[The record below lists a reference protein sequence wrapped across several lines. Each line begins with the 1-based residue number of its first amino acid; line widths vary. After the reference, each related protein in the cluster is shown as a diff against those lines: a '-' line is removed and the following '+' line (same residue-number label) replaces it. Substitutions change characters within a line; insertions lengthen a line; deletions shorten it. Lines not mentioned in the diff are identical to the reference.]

1 MISRFFL
8 ILLITV
14 VLLFPIWALG
24 TEHGQVKVRS
34 VFFIT
39 QVLPQL
45 PSIKLGQ
52 SNPIVS
58 NEKFNIGSDDVTVQ
72 IYKPNLNGKHPG
84 IILFLG
90 VSPAANHDPR
100 IVNLASALTR
110 TGFVTLIY
118 SSQEIAEGNLNFDD
132 VQKLVGVFKH
142 MQSMEYVD
150 KDRIGFA
157 GFCVGGSYVLM
168 AASQPEINDD
178 VAFVNVFAS
187 YFNAE
192 SLVRSIATTSF
203 WNGEEYIK
211 WTPDELTMKTHQE
224 MLLESIT
231 LEDKII
237 VQNMMST
244 NGFVFESE
252 DDYTQ
257 TVYKLLTGV
266 TNEEYDSLYDS
277 LPLSMKEK
285 YEEISPSTYIT
296 NLRSPVYIMHDKKD
310 DMIPYIQSKDLYE
323 TLLNKV
329 DVNYT
334 EFQLFR
340 HLDPDRE
347 ISPVN
352 MIIEIKKLYEV
363 INSIIKH
370 SI

>member
-157 GFCVGGSYVLM
+157 GFCVGG
-168 AASQPEINDD
+168 
-178 VAFVNVFAS
+178 
-187 YFNAE
+187 
-192 SLVRSIATTSF
+192 
-203 WNGEEYIK
+203 
-211 WTPDELTMKTHQE
+211 
-224 MLLESIT
+224 
-231 LEDKII
+231 
-237 VQNMMST
+237 
-244 NGFVFESE
+244 
-252 DDYTQ
+252 
-257 TVYKLLTGV
+257 
-266 TNEEYDSLYDS
+266 
-277 LPLSMKEK
+277 
-285 YEEISPSTYIT
+285 
-296 NLRSPVYIMHDKKD
+296 
-310 DMIPYIQSKDLYE
+310 
-323 TLLNKV
+323 
-329 DVNYT
+329 
-334 EFQLFR
+334 
-340 HLDPDRE
+340 
-347 ISPVN
+347 
-352 MIIEIKKLYEV
+352 
-363 INSIIKH
+363 
-370 SI
+370 